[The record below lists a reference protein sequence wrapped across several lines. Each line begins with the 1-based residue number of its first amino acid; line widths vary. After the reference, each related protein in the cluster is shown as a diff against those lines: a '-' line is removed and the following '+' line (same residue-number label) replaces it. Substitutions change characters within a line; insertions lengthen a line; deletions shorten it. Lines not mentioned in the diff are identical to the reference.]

1 MGLFNNRTKNGS
13 KKEPIKG
20 PVYVLAELGSTP
32 PQQDNLA
39 SIGPIRSHIGYGG
52 CCREK
57 IKMKQPGAPKRCGGD
72 QSPMWFFAGRLKFFH
87 RSPRDVDGS
96 EACLG
101 KESNAKLSA
110 RDNCPF

>member
-1 MGLFNNRTKNGS
+1 MAQKKSLSKGQSTFLQNLGLH
-13 KKEPIKG
+13 
-20 PVYVLAELGSTP
+20 P

-52 CCREK
+52 GCREK

-72 QSPMWFFAGRLKFFH
+72 QSPTWLFAGRLKFFH